1 MVGVHN
7 RKTLK
12 LLILGGLKTEKLDDV
27 IQSIRIA
34 MKHKNRFEA
43 QAEGARNT
51 AKLLAF
57 STFVTSTGHLTC
69 FAHKASARPKVGT
82 PSEFGRSQRTNS
94 RALKIRKLSH
104 RDF

>member
-34 MKHKNRFEA
+34 IKHKKSPKP
-43 QAEGARNT
+43 
-51 AKLLAF
+51 KLKEHATQL
-57 STFVTSTGHLTC
+57 
-69 FAHKASARPKVGT
+69 
-82 PSEFGRSQRTNS
+82 NS
-94 RALKIRKLSH
+94 SH
-104 RDF
+104 FQHSFLQLGI

>member
-34 MKHKNRFEA
+34 IKHKKRFEA
-43 QAEGARNT
+43 QAEGARNP
-51 AKLLAF
+51 AK
-57 STFVTSTGHLTC
+57 
-69 FAHKASARPKVGT
+69 
-82 PSEFGRSQRTNS
+82 
-94 RALKIRKLSH
+94 
-104 RDF
+104 